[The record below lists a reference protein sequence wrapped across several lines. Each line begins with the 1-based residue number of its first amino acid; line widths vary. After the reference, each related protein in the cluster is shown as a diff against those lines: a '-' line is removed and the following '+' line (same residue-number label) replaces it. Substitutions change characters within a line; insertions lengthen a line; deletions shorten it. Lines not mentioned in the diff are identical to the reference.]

1 MKIMNTNDCFYCTK
15 DERLQGLMIKICD
28 MPCAT
33 FYLFKDQRYT
43 GRCVLAFNDHKEE
56 FFELTQEE
64 RSIFSE
70 SMATCARVLKDLFH
84 ADKIYYAVY
93 GDLVSHFHV
102 HLVPK
107 FKDGPEWGGPFTDT
121 NPKTL
126 LTDEAY
132 DARIQLIKDAL
143 ANSSRTYVRLG
154 A

>member
-1 MKIMNTNDCFYCTK
+1 MNTNDCFYCTK

-33 FYLFKDQRYT
+33 FYLFK
-43 GRCVLAFNDHKEE
+43 DHKEE

-84 ADKIYYAVY
+84 ADKINYAVY